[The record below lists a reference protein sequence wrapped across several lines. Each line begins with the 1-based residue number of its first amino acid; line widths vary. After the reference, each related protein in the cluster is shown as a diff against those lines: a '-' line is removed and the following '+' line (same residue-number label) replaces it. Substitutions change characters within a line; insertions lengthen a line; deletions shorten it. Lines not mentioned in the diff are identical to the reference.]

1 MANSTFETVQRIVAS
16 AVDVDTARVTIDAD
30 LLNDLEADS
39 LAVLELIMALETEY
53 GFEFEE
59 DEYAGLKTVG
69 DIVTLIDSSQA

>member
-1 MANSTFETVQRIVAS
+1 MANSTFETVQRIVAE
-16 AVDVDTARVTIDAD
+16 AADVDSARVTIDAD
-30 LLNDLEADS
+30 IVNDLEADS